1 MRLPPGRT
9 GAPAAA
15 DERGMTAGTERGR
28 KAVASAD
35 PDGPVVVL
43 VKPQLGENVGAAARA
58 MLNFGLAE
66 MRLVAPRGD
75 WPNRKAVVT
84 ASGADAVLTDARV
97 FATTAAA
104 LGDVPR
110 VLATTA
116 RARDMVKPV
125 LDPKAAAAR
134 MREYR
139 LRGERTAL
147 LFGREKSGLDNEDA
161 ALAEALVIV
170 PANPAYSSINLAQAV
185 LLLAYEW
192 RQACA
197 ADPPAAGQGMR
208 KGARA
213 ASQAEIQEMFDHL
226 ESELDAR
233 GFLHPPA
240 KRPRMVRNIR
250 NIFARA
256 GLTDQEVR
264 TLRGIIAG
272 LAGRGARRDV

>member
-1 MRLPPGRT
+1 MGALTGRS
-9 GAPAAA
+9 
-15 DERGMTAGTERGR
+15 R
-28 KAVASAD
+28 KAVAAAD
-35 PDGPVVVL
+35 PNGPVIVL
-43 VKPQLGENVGAAARA
+43 VRPQLGENVGAAARA

-75 WPNRKAVVT
+75 WLDRKAVST

-104 LGDVPR
+104 LGDVSH

-125 LDPKAAAAR
+125 LSPNAAAAR
-134 MREYR
+134 MRAHAMD
-139 LRGERTAL
+139 GERTAL

-161 ALAEALVIV
+161 VLAEALVIV

-192 RQACA
+192 YQAGA
-197 ADPPAAGQGMR
+197 ARTPAPGRGMR

-213 ASQAEIQEMFDHL
+213 ASQAEMQEMFDHL
-226 ESELDAR
+226 ESELDAC
-233 GFLHPPA
+233 GFLYPPA

-256 GLTDQEVR
+256 GMTDQEVR

-272 LAGRGARRDV
+272 LAGRRARTRRDV